1 VVANILGPLLIRF
14 AQEISSYAKK
24 YLVISGILTEIYPE
38 VLSAYEKEGFEEISQ
53 KTLGEW
59 TTGLLIRKKYV

>member
-1 VVANILGPLLIRF
+1 
-14 AQEISSYAKK
+14 
-24 YLVISGILTEIYPE
+24 VISGILTEIYPE